1 MPNVAVLT
9 SNEVTLD
16 LDSATLRTFDLS
28 DLKDWVIS
36 VDVAYVTV
44 IPLVNDYSTARLVG
58 SAENYCNLL
67 SNPSM
72 SC

>member
-16 LDSATLRTFDLS
+16 LDSATLRTFALS

-58 SAENYCNLL
+58 SVENYCNLL
-67 SNPSM
+67 SNASM